1 MQAGKS
7 SIQFEHPPIITSA
20 ASIVGQTEGEGPLA
34 IFFDRVEPDP
44 TFGKKSWEE
53 AESELQRQTV
63 QKCLDKAGRQAAD
76 VNCLFAG
83 DLLGQ
88 IVATSFG
95 VESFDIPFF
104 GLYGACSTM
113 GEAMILGAMAA
124 GAGYADRV
132 LALASSHFA
141 SAERQFRFPLAYGNQ
156 RPQSTTWTVTG
167 CGCVMIEGNEKNEGK
182 DGRRAKVNASESLK
196 NAGQEKLHPKFQPC
210 IPAATPGKIV
220 DMQMRDSM
228 NMGAAMAMA
237 ALDTIVRNFRD
248 LGVDETHYDQIITG
262 DLGTVGRRLLL
273 DYLMQAGYRIEDL
286 LRDLNEGE
294 DYEIDCDADGTK
306 AGDFPMRIRLSGELT
321 SSLESEWK
329 GKVRIQIRSGI
340 LTVKEAVE
348 KSVDK

>member
-34 IFFDRVEPDP
+34 SFFDRVEPDP

-113 GEAMILGAMAA
+113 GEALSLGAMAVA
-124 GAGYADRV
+124 GGYGDRV
-132 LALASSHFA
+132 LAVTSSHFGT
-141 SAERQFRFPLAYGNQ
+141 AEKEFRFPLAYGNQ
-156 RPQSTTWTVTG
+156 RPPSASWTVTG
-167 CGCVMIEGNEKNEGK
+167 SGACVLGK
-182 DGRRAKVNASESLK
+182 TKSRVKITG
-196 NAGQEKLHPKFQPC
+196 
-210 IPAATPGKIV
+210 ATTGKII
-220 DMQMRDSM
+220 DYGLKDNQ
-228 NMGAAMAMA
+228 NMGACMAPA
-237 ALDTIVRNFRD
+237 AADTIRQHFED
-248 LGVDETHYDQIITG
+248 FGTSPDDYDKIVTG
-262 DLGTVGRRLLL
+262 DLGKVGQRVLLDLLQTSGIDLGERHMDCGIEIYDCKKQDTHAGGSGCGCSASVLSAFLLKQLSEKKWKRILFVPTGALLSKTSYNEGQSVPGIAHALLL
-273 DYLMQAGYRIEDL
+273 
-286 LRDLNEGE
+286 
-294 DYEIDCDADGTK
+294 
-306 AGDFPMRIRLSGELT
+306 
-321 SSLESEWK
+321 
-329 GKVRIQIRSGI
+329 
-340 LTVKEAVE
+340 EAI
-348 KSVDK
+348 

>member
-34 IFFDRVEPDP
+34 SFFDRVEPDP

-124 GAGYADRV
+124 GAGYADRAGV
-132 LALASSHFA
+132 EPFCLGRTAVPV
-141 SAERQFRFPLAYGNQ
+141 SA
-156 RPQSTTWTVTG
+156 
-167 CGCVMIEGNEKNEGK
+167 
-182 DGRRAKVNASESLK
+182 
-196 NAGQEKLHPKFQPC
+196 
-210 IPAATPGKIV
+210 
-220 DMQMRDSM
+220 
-228 NMGAAMAMA
+228 
-237 ALDTIVRNFRD
+237 
-248 LGVDETHYDQIITG
+248 GVW
-262 DLGTVGRRLLL
+262 
-273 DYLMQAGYRIEDL
+273 
-286 LRDLNEGE
+286 
-294 DYEIDCDADGTK
+294 
-306 AGDFPMRIRLSGELT
+306 
-321 SSLESEWK
+321 ESETAVHNLDGDRVRVCDDR
-329 GKVRIQIRSGI
+329 GK
-340 LTVKEAVE
+340 
-348 KSVDK
+348 

>member
-34 IFFDRVEPDP
+34 SFFDRVEPDP

-113 GEAMILGAMAA
+113 GEAMILGS
-124 GAGYADRV
+124 GAGVEPFCIGRTAVPVSAGVWESETAVHNLDGDRV
-132 LALASSHFA
+132 
-141 SAERQFRFPLAYGNQ
+141 R
-156 RPQSTTWTVTG
+156 V
-167 CGCVMIEGNEKNEGK
+167 C
-182 DGRRAKVNASESLK
+182 DDRRK
-196 NAGQEKLHPKFQPC
+196 
-210 IPAATPGKIV
+210 
-220 DMQMRDSM
+220 
-228 NMGAAMAMA
+228 
-237 ALDTIVRNFRD
+237 
-248 LGVDETHYDQIITG
+248 
-262 DLGTVGRRLLL
+262 
-273 DYLMQAGYRIEDL
+273 
-286 LRDLNEGE
+286 
-294 DYEIDCDADGTK
+294 
-306 AGDFPMRIRLSGELT
+306 
-321 SSLESEWK
+321 
-329 GKVRIQIRSGI
+329 
-340 LTVKEAVE
+340 
-348 KSVDK
+348 

>member
-34 IFFDRVEPDP
+34 SFFDRVEPDP

-182 DGRRAKVNASESLK
+182 DGRRAKENAS
-196 NAGQEKLHPKFQPC
+196 
-210 IPAATPGKIV
+210 

-228 NMGAAMAMA
+228 NMGAAMAVA
-237 ALDTIVRNFRD
+237 AVDTILQNFRD
-248 LGVDETHYDQIITG
+248 FKRNPSDYDRIITG
-262 DLGTVGRRLLL
+262 DLGMVGKEILL
-273 DYLMQAGYRIEDL
+273 DFMREAGQDISSIHMDCGIEMFDPKTQDTHSGGSGCGCSAAVLCGYILPKIQAGEWKRVLFVPTGAL
-286 LRDLNEGE
+286 LSQISFNEGQNVPGIAHGVVLE
-294 DYEIDCDADGTK
+294 GKES
-306 AGDFPMRIRLSGELT
+306 FGE
-321 SSLESEWK
+321 
-329 GKVRIQIRSGI
+329 
-340 LTVKEAVE
+340 
-348 KSVDK
+348 

>member
-34 IFFDRVEPDP
+34 SFFDRVEPDP

-124 GAGYADRV
+124 GAGYADR
-132 LALASSHFA
+132 
-141 SAERQFRFPLAYGNQ
+141 
-156 RPQSTTWTVTG
+156 
-167 CGCVMIEGNEKNEGK
+167 
-182 DGRRAKVNASESLK
+182 RRAILPRQNGSS
-196 NAGQEKLHPKFQPC
+196 GFRWRMGIRDRSPQP
-210 IPAATPGKIV
+210 
-220 DMQMRDSM
+220 
-228 NMGAAMAMA
+228 
-237 ALDTIVRNFRD
+237 
-248 LGVDETHYDQIITG
+248 
-262 DLGTVGRRLLL
+262 GR
-273 DYLMQAGYRIEDL
+273 
-286 LRDLNEGE
+286 
-294 DYEIDCDADGTK
+294 
-306 AGDFPMRIRLSGELT
+306 
-321 SSLESEWK
+321 
-329 GKVRIQIRSGI
+329 
-340 LTVKEAVE
+340 
-348 KSVDK
+348 